1 MSYDPMVAKICTYG
15 STREQAIRRMRRAI
29 EETSVLGIETNL
41 ALHLVILEDH
51 RFHAGNYDTG
61 LLADLPQSTT
71 TIPNP
76 LDILAVAIA
85 EEHSKGNTESRQVT
99 EHTSQWVLQAPPS
112 PAGRFELK
120 YFVTINDQEHCVELK
135 KSKDGQYHY
144 TLDDGPESFVNVRQD
159 GKQLHLLTDTQSRS
173 LTISLDSRDMTGGG
187 PRAPFRV
194 ESEMVRA
201 LRTASGGEGT
211 GEGRDSRLTDAWSRR
226 KIPSER
232 RRPRERWTGGGR
244 D

>member
-1 MSYDPMVAKICTYG
+1 MGPA
-15 STREQAIRRMRRAI
+15 R
-29 EETSVLGIETNL
+29 
-41 ALHLVILEDH
+41 
-51 RFHAGNYDTG
+51 
-61 LLADLPQSTT
+61 
-71 TIPNP
+71 
-76 LDILAVAIA
+76 
-85 EEHSKGNTESRQVT
+85 
-99 EHTSQWVLQAPPS
+99 PPS

-211 GEGRDSRLTDAWSRR
+211 GEGDGTVASPMPGRVVKYLVSEGDHVSAGQGVVVIEAMKMEMNSKRLWTGSSSDVL
-226 KIPSER
+226 
-232 RRPRERWTGGGR
+232 RERGPC
-244 D
+244 